1 MTAAHRALIAATVA
15 AVVLVTACSTDPAPD
30 TDPRPETSGSVDS
43 GALLGGTAPP
53 VPPLDTPAIQRGE
66 IVYQQHCASCHG
78 AELQGVPDWKTP
90 NADGTWKPPPHDS
103 TGHTWHHSDQLIIDI
118 IRNGG
123 GLPETKMPAFASV
136 LSDSDIADILEYL
149 KANWGEQERGFQW
162 QVTWQETNR

>member
-15 AVVLVTACSTDPAPD
+15 AVVLVTACSTNFGPD
-30 TDPRPETSGSVDS
+30 TSETVDFLS
-43 GALLGGTAPP
+43 LVGGTAPP
-53 VPPLDTPAIQRGE
+53 VPPLDASAIQRGE
-66 IVYQQHCASCHG
+66 ILYQQHCASCHG

-103 TGHTWHHSDQLIIDI
+103 TGHTWHHSDQLLTDI

-123 GLPETKMPAFASV
+123 GFPETKMPAFASV
-136 LSDSDIADILEYL
+136 LSEGEIADILEYL

-162 QVTWQETNR
+162 QITWQEANR